1 MKLYFSLVPA
11 RKTRHAKDP
20 LRISAFF
27 WGSLATLCEKHV
39 KLVLLA
45 VIDWLP
51 LFILLRK
58 TLTVLWAFYF
68 SRFWSCLIIRLWH
81 FLYFFSHLLQNI
93 VIRKKIEEKLI
104 SLYVEPSSH
113 IHYLL
118 VLVSTSLFKKKKSQV
133 FPFIKTVYKMIASN
147 LVAKQKM
154 VIKPFQQYLSR
165 SCAILCATI

>member
-1 MKLYFSLVPA
+1 MHCWAVNFCSGNLFISWIVFPLVDRSSSILFKTSWYFKLYFNLVSA

-58 TLTVLWAFYF
+58 TLTVLWAFYL

-118 VLVSTSLFKKKKSQV
+118 ITVSTSLFKKKFSSV
-133 FPFIKTVYKMIASN
+133 SFY
-147 LVAKQKM
+147 
-154 VIKPFQQYLSR
+154 
-165 SCAILCATI
+165 